1 MRQGSDP
8 LAVPTRHVPTAS
20 ADKHTVMETANRPAE
35 EAHTRSEGSDTASA
49 PAPVQTGRLR
59 RIAEEE
65 YILVVLLAGFA
76 LVFLLAF
83 PPALLVNDS
92 WLTLMAGREVIEN
105 GLPSHDALTIYGLGA
120 IWTDQQWLAQVFM
133 YGVYSLGGFALLSI
147 VTCASVV
154 GAFALAAGASRSL
167 GAGARAIWL
176 LFLPVLVSAALGWSI
191 RAQMLTLP
199 LYTGLLWLLA
209 AQARRPTNRVWIAL
223 PMLVLWANMHGSA
236 ALGALLVVL
245 LGAYELV
252 RSRGGTWKR
261 SLALIVAAPLAILA
275 TPYGPVTT
283 ARYYHL
289 LLVDPPFAGQVTEWR
304 WPEPASN
311 TYVFYVLL
319 AMAVPLV
326 IWGRRRLTAFDI
338 GVLAL
343 TLAGAL
349 TAIRGIPWFAFACM
363 VFVPVALGR
372 SLESR
377 KPGEP
382 RRGLNTV
389 VCILLVRRD
398 RRLRRRALLPQRRVV
413 RGLLAERAGAG
424 DSRRAAAR
432 ATVSSCLIASPTGCS
447 GRSRSSAGG
456 SRTTCA
462 SRSTTERSSIAS
474 PTTTGSKAAT
484 GSRSRTAT
492 GSSSSTRRIGR
503 TRPTS

>member
-1 MRQGSDP
+1 
-8 LAVPTRHVPTAS
+8 
-20 ADKHTVMETANRPAE
+20 METANRPTD
-35 EAHTRSEGSDTASA
+35 EAHARSDGSDTVA
-49 PAPVQTGRLR
+49 PPVPVQKGRLR

-105 GLPSHDALTIYGLGA
+105 GLPSHDALTIDGLGA

-261 SLALIVAAPLAILA
+261 SLTLIVLAPLAILA

-311 TYVFYVLL
+311 TYAFYVLL
-319 AMAVPLV
+319 AIAVPLV

-377 KPGEP
+377 RPGEP

-389 VCILLVRRD
+389 VCILLSAAIV
-398 RRLRRRALLPQRRVV
+398 A
-413 RGLLAERAGAG
+413 
-424 DSRRAAAR
+424 SAAALFFRSDAWFEDYWPNEPAQAIRTELRPGDRVFVPDRFSDWLLWKLPELRGRIAYDVRFEIYDR
-432 ATVSSCLIASPTGCS
+432 AFFDRLANYNWEQGSDWKSFADGYRIVVVDETNRSHTADFLKEPGTRVIYRGDELTIIARP
-447 GRSRSSAGG
+447 
-456 SRTTCA
+456 RT
-462 SRSTTERSSIAS
+462 
-474 PTTTGSKAAT
+474 
-484 GSRSRTAT
+484 
-492 GSSSSTRRIGR
+492 
-503 TRPTS
+503 

>member
-1 MRQGSDP
+1 M
-8 LAVPTRHVPTAS
+8 
-20 ADKHTVMETANRPAE
+20 
-35 EAHTRSEGSDTASA
+35 
-49 PAPVQTGRLR
+49 PAPGPVQKGRLR

-76 LVFLLAF
+76 LVFLLVF

-252 RSRGGTWKR
+252 RSRGETWKR

-311 TYVFYVLL
+311 TYAFYVLL

-389 VCILLVRRD
+389 VCILLSAAIV
-398 RRLRRRALLPQRRVV
+398 A
-413 RGLLAERAGAG
+413 
-424 DSRRAAAR
+424 SAAALFFRSDAWFEDYWPNEPAQAIR
-432 ATVSSCLIASPTGCS
+432 AELRPGDRVFVPDRFSDWLLWKIPELRGRIAYDVRFEIYDRAFFDRLANYNWEQGSDWKSFADGYRIVVVDETNRSHTADFLKEPGTRVIYRGDELTVIARP
-447 GRSRSSAGG
+447 
-456 SRTTCA
+456 RT
-462 SRSTTERSSIAS
+462 
-474 PTTTGSKAAT
+474 
-484 GSRSRTAT
+484 
-492 GSSSSTRRIGR
+492 
-503 TRPTS
+503 